1 MSWSAPRAARWW
13 SRSRRHAQTGRTS
26 NASSPAPVP
35 GRDDAV
41 PRLTRLAA
49 RFTMASDRWV
59 AGTTPP
65 AGRPPASPA
74 VLVTGASTG
83 VGRACALH
91 LDSRE
96 FRVFAAVRRDEDADA
111 LRGAA
116 SSRLTPL
123 LMDVTDAEAISS
135 AAATVGAAA
144 GDAGLQGLVN
154 NAGIALGDPLEFVR
168 LDDVRRVL
176 EVNLVGSIAVT

>member
-59 AGTTPP
+59 AGTADEGYDDGAIPA
-65 AGRPPASPA
+65 AGRLHA
-74 VLVTGASTG
+74 GG
-83 VGRACALH
+83 VG
-91 LDSRE
+91 LDGRE
-96 FRVFAAVRRDEDADA
+96 SAEPPGA
-111 LRGAA
+111 GAA
-116 SSRLTPL
+116 GGGESR
-123 LMDVTDAEAISS
+123 
-135 AAATVGAAA
+135 
-144 GDAGLQGLVN
+144 
-154 NAGIALGDPLEFVR
+154 R
-168 LDDVRRVL
+168 
-176 EVNLVGSIAVT
+176 